1 MTHLYSCE
9 PKSKQHNKQKRNK
22 MDTYA
27 KLIKYLILEIEI
39 PAILGRMKLN
49 VTFLRDGC
57 KSVWK
62 SNILLKYK
70 WNFQSLKG
78 KINQHPEG
86 YSKGHTRFDNET
98 NNIDLSTLS
107 NTDIHPIPVF

>member
-1 MTHLYSCE
+1 
-9 PKSKQHNKQKRNK
+9 

-27 KLIKYLILEIEI
+27 KLFRYPIVEIEI

-49 VTFLRDGC
+49 VTFLRHGS

-62 SNILLKYK
+62 SNNFFKYK

-78 KINQHPEG
+78 KINAHPEG
-86 YSKGHTRFDNET
+86 YSKGHTRRDNET
-98 NNIDLSTLS
+98 NIIDLATLS